1 MNKKNYERNNNKD
14 SFMVEREELLLD
26 YNTWKVP
33 HFTTNKKTVFG
44 ASFIWLFSIHKN
56 TSIEFNIVKMEKN
69 TNTHK
74 RTIKRDKNDRRLYL
88 SSVATMQFSID
99 DLEMVREKESL
110 NQVCCKLKVL
120 VVSKTTKKMCKI

>member
-1 MNKKNYERNNNKD
+1 M
-14 SFMVEREELLLD
+14 
-26 YNTWKVP
+26 
-33 HFTTNKKTVFG
+33 FG

-56 TSIEFNIVKMEKN
+56 TSIEFNIIKIEKN